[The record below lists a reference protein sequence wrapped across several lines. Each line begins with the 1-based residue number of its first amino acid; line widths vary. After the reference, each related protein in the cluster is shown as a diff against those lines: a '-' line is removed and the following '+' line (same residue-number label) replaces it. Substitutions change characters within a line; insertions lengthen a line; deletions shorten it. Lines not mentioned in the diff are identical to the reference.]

1 MKIDPT
7 LSLSFC
13 QPPQNSI
20 RLKCIGGRHMVRVM
34 GKIHESG
41 EALTDVTDTAAFCK
55 FNCYFPQSYF
65 RHMSCWC
72 L

>member
-1 MKIDPT
+1 
-7 LSLSFC
+7 
-13 QPPQNSI
+13 
-20 RLKCIGGRHMVRVM
+20 MVRVM